1 MLMDTLYTQVMI
13 RSESKCVSTM
23 LELNLLLFG
32 KNLKS
37 IKEMEESQGTMMVFF
52 FASSRHQLL
61 EENICMVEVHLQQ
74 CNNQIKNK
82 KI

>member
-1 MLMDTLYTQVMI
+1 MLMDTLYTQVKI

-37 IKEMEESQGTMMVFF
+37 IKEMEES
-52 FASSRHQLL
+52 
-61 EENICMVEVHLQQ
+61 
-74 CNNQIKNK
+74 
-82 KI
+82 